1 MEPSPAQRAARDR
14 IAAQLA
20 QAGFA
25 LPGTLTVRA
34 YACGKPGCR
43 CHADPPRLHGPYAE
57 WTRKIGGKTITRR
70 LTPRQLAEYQPLFDN
85 AKKLRTLLSEL
96 QDLTLQI
103 IETGTTREPSTPAEP
118 EPAAPENVGEAR
130 LTCGQPSSQT
140 PFAQV
145 NPKRED
151 HSTGINLQGQVRS
164 SLDSSHPT
172 RRMGAVAVLGGIW
185 EIAFCASPSGGTS
198 GAGHGQRLQC
208 RAGRGRAPCRRR
220 VFEHLGSAPGSTPLR
235 GGRSGRGHGPD
246 GGAVQTGHRPADRG
260 LQLAEQRPGHFS
272 SFWPAD
278 GIWAKTMRS
287 VGRGA
292 QPPRLLLGRSP

>member
-103 IETGTTREPSTPAEP
+103 IETGSTREPSTPAEP
-118 EPAAPENVGEAR
+118 EPPAPENVGEAR

-145 NPKRED
+145 SSKRED
-151 HSTGINLQGQVRS
+151 HAGWVDLR
-164 SLDSSHPT
+164 LYLL
-172 RRMGAVAVLGGIW
+172 GAACAGGLLNRQPVAEVD
-185 EIAFCASPSGGTS
+185 
-198 GAGHGQRLQC
+198 HG
-208 RAGRGRAPCRRR
+208 RAGIGHASCTDGEWGFPHGDSYSARTADN
-220 VFEHLGSAPGSTPLR
+220 SAPKGCRT
-235 GGRSGRGHGPD
+235 
-246 GGAVQTGHRPADRG
+246 
-260 LQLAEQRPGHFS
+260 
-272 SFWPAD
+272 
-278 GIWAKTMRS
+278 
-287 VGRGA
+287 
-292 QPPRLLLGRSP
+292 

>member
-14 IAAQLA
+14 IATQLA

-85 AKKLRTLLSEL
+85 AKKLRTLLSDL

-103 IETGTTREPSTPAEP
+103 IETGSTREPSTPAEP
-118 EPAAPENVGEAR
+118 EPPAPENVGETR

-145 NPKRED
+145 SSKRED
-151 HSTGINLQGQVRS
+151 HSRSEGVSAPSGHHPWDESWDECRS
-164 SLDSSHPT
+164 SALLSYHAQGCKRLHRATAERVVPRHRI
-172 RRMGAVAVLGGIW
+172 RRDRSANGP
-185 EIAFCASPSGGTS
+185 CYPPQ
-198 GAGHGQRLQC
+198 GHGQDGA
-208 RAGRGRAPCRRR
+208 AGA
-220 VFEHLGSAPGSTPLR
+220 H
-235 GGRSGRGHGPD
+235 
-246 GGAVQTGHRPADRG
+246 
-260 LQLAEQRPGHFS
+260 
-272 SFWPAD
+272 
-278 GIWAKTMRS
+278 
-287 VGRGA
+287 
-292 QPPRLLLGRSP
+292 